1 LSVAYISIV
10 ENDGSPT
17 VAPVIRFNNSISH
30 LLLEMTSQSSFPPT
44 QTTFFTY
51 FLLARNDKHHTTSF
65 IPNDPS
71 LNDSGV
77 VPPPI
82 LGLDVSNV
90 GKPEKDEG
98 LDDD

>member
-10 ENDGSPT
+10 ENDGSAT

-44 QTTFFTY
+44 QTTFFTD

-98 LDDD
+98 LDGD

>member
-10 ENDGSPT
+10 ENDGSAT

-51 FLLARNDKHHTTSF
+51 FLLARNDKHHATSF

-90 GKPEKDEG
+90 GKPEKDSG
-98 LDDD
+98 NVI

>member
-17 VAPVIRFNNSISH
+17 VTPVIRFNNSISH
-30 LLLEMTSQSSFPPT
+30 LLLETTSQSSFPPT
-44 QTTFFTY
+44 QTMFFID
-51 FLLARNDKHHTTSF
+51 FLLARNDKHRATSC

-82 LGLDVSNV
+82 LSLDVSNV
-90 GKPEKDEG
+90 GKPEKDSG
-98 LDDD
+98 NVI

>member
-10 ENDGSPT
+10 ENDGSPIVT
-17 VAPVIRFNNSISH
+17 PVIRFNNSISH
-30 LLLEMTSQSSFPPT
+30 LLLETTSQSSFPPT
-44 QTTFFTY
+44 QTTFFID
-51 FLLARNDKHHTTSF
+51 FLLPRNDKYCATWC

-90 GKPEKDEG
+90 RKPEKDNG
-98 LDDD
+98 IVI